1 MIRRLARSPPVRDD
15 AAHAQRVE
23 CGVRAGPR
31 RSGRGHGLCPRRR
44 DGAGQLDRRGVG
56 RPVHQGPA
64 AHPEEGV
71 DHLRHRPA
79 GVSALVRRRRPC
91 QREGLRVGRR
101 LCRRRQAGL
110 RACGRDVG
118 AGAVQRG
125 HRPGPEDVRRQPQ
138 RVLHHR
144 RTQAGRRLLLA
155 VLRRH
160 PGGRRAEVLPRRG
173 GEGRRRPQGPQARRA
188 GRHHQLHRREGGR
201 PGRGGL
207 QQQRRRQGGVVERSD
222 RRAGAGSADG
232 VPGPGRTR
240 RRRHR
245 RAVAGRRREGRAVRH
260 RARQGQPAD
269 GVRVQGRRRAG
280 YRRRTVQAAEDVAH
294 RRRQRT
300 GSVVT
305 TAALDRVAYRQSR
318 ARRSTLIALVST
330 VVFAAVL
337 LLAVTSSP
345 GWPRVRESFFN
356 LRIGWDSLPALLEG
370 LWLNVRVLIV
380 CQALILIFGLGLAA
394 VRTLRGPVWFPLRA
408 LATGYVDL
416 FRGLPLLIC
425 LYLVGF
431 GLPGL
436 RLTGLPNDPVLL
448 GGLALVLIYSA
459 YVAEV
464 FRAGIES
471 VHPSQLAAA
480 KSLGLNHRRTM
491 QLVVLP
497 QATRRVTPALL
508 NDFVALQKDCG
519 LISVL
524 GAVDAVRAAQIQA
537 ATTYNFTPYVVAG
550 LLFVAL
556 AIPSARLADW
566 AANRVATRQGAL

>member
-1 MIRRLARSPPVRDD
+1 
-15 AAHAQRVE
+15 
-23 CGVRAGPR
+23 
-31 RSGRGHGLCPRRR
+31 
-44 DGAGQLDRRGVG
+44 
-56 RPVHQGPA
+56 
-64 AHPEEGV
+64 
-71 DHLRHRPA
+71 
-79 GVSALVRRRRPC
+79 
-91 QREGLRVGRR
+91 
-101 LCRRRQAGL
+101 
-110 RACGRDVG
+110 
-118 AGAVQRG
+118 
-125 HRPGPEDVRRQPQ
+125 
-138 RVLHHR
+138 
-144 RTQAGRRLLLA
+144 
-155 VLRRH
+155 
-160 PGGRRAEVLPRRG
+160 
-173 GEGRRRPQGPQARRA
+173 
-188 GRHHQLHRREGGR
+188 
-201 PGRGGL
+201 
-207 QQQRRRQGGVVERSD
+207 
-222 RRAGAGSADG
+222 
-232 VPGPGRTR
+232 
-240 RRRHR
+240 
-245 RAVAGRRREGRAVRH
+245 
-260 RARQGQPAD
+260 
-269 GVRVQGRRRAG
+269 
-280 YRRRTVQAAEDVAH
+280 
-294 RRRQRT
+294 
-300 GSVVT
+300 VT

-356 LRIGWDSLPALLEG
+356 LRIGWESLPALLEG

-380 CQALILIFGLGLAA
+380 CQVLILIFGLGLAA

-436 RLTGLPNDPVLL
+436 RLTGLPTNPVLL

-524 GAVDAVRAAQIQA
+524 GAVDAVRAAQISA

-566 AANRVATRQGAL
+566 AAKRLATRQGAL

>member
-1 MIRRLARSPPVRDD
+1 MTA
-15 AAHAQRVE
+15 
-23 CGVRAGPR
+23 
-31 RSGRGHGLCPRRR
+31 
-44 DGAGQLDRRGVG
+44 
-56 RPVHQGPA
+56 
-64 AHPEEGV
+64 
-71 DHLRHRPA
+71 
-79 GVSALVRRRRPC
+79 
-91 QREGLRVGRR
+91 
-101 LCRRRQAGL
+101 
-110 RACGRDVG
+110 
-118 AGAVQRG
+118 
-125 HRPGPEDVRRQPQ
+125 
-138 RVLHHR
+138 
-144 RTQAGRRLLLA
+144 
-155 VLRRH
+155 
-160 PGGRRAEVLPRRG
+160 
-173 GEGRRRPQGPQARRA
+173 
-188 GRHHQLHRREGGR
+188 
-201 PGRGGL
+201 
-207 QQQRRRQGGVVERSD
+207 
-222 RRAGAGSADG
+222 
-232 VPGPGRTR
+232 
-240 RRRHR
+240 
-245 RAVAGRRREGRAVRH
+245 
-260 RARQGQPAD
+260 
-269 GVRVQGRRRAG
+269 
-280 YRRRTVQAAEDVAH
+280 
-294 RRRQRT
+294 
-300 GSVVT
+300 
-305 TAALDRVAYRQSR
+305 AALDRVAYRQSR
-318 ARRSTLIALVST
+318 ARRSILVALVST

-345 GWPRVRESFFN
+345 GWPRVRDSFFN

-370 LWLNVRVLIV
+370 LWLNVRVLVV
-380 CQALILIFGLGLAA
+380 CQLLILMFGLGLAM

-436 RLTGLPNDPVLL
+436 RLSGLPTNPVLL

-480 KSLGLNHRRTM
+480 KSLGLDYRRTM
-491 QLVVLP
+491 RLVVLP

-556 AIPSARLADW
+556 AVPSARLADW
-566 AANRVATRQGAL
+566 AAKRVATRQGAL